1 MKRYIVASKRY
12 VEQPMDRLYS
22 ELGISRWSDDYK
34 LVNTSSGKHNFYI
47 TKKYYTLD
55 PEEIADLKSRIRNAG
70 GKYIEPKHGNLYFF
84 IDMDKFK
91 EAYEAESKQAE
102 DDYNAELGEIDI
114 DIYRPS
120 KAVLDKLKEYR
131 DRGSKVNTKAIKEYI
146 ANQLEV
152 DRKTDQLALFDSQ
165 DPFKGSK

>member
-114 DIYRPS
+114 TSELEGDNLTPM
-120 KAVLDKLKEYR
+120 KPPKQT
-131 DRGSKVNTKAIKEYI
+131 SKVSGILHIEKCFFFCSISI
-146 ANQLEV
+146 L
-152 DRKTDQLALFDSQ
+152 
-165 DPFKGSK
+165 